1 MFIEKGTWAV
11 LSDEQMSNGW
21 PFSLLNDEQ
30 MSNWVGVEH
39 QPGIIFWGN
48 APSPMVFF
56 FWGSGV
62 QGISPVVWLRGF
74 TFTSTLAPEGQDDGP
89 DTRDIFPFVR
99 NGAQWFS
106 QPPHQKKCVSQFFL

>member
-56 FWGSGV
+56 FWVRGFKVYRQWFGYEDSL
-62 QGISPVVWLRGF
+62 SPV
-74 TFTSTLAPEGQDDGP
+74 P
-89 DTRDIFPFVR
+89 
-99 NGAQWFS
+99 
-106 QPPHQKKCVSQFFL
+106 